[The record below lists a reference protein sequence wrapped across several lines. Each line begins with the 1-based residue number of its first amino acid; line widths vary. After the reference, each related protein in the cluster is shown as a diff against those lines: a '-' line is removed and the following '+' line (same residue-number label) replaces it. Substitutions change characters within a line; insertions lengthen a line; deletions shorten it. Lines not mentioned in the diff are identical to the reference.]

1 MGLAMVYGVME
12 RHDGRVEVLSELGK
26 GTTIRLYLPLPTK
39 ATTSAD
45 DAAELEAPPPM
56 RILCIDDEPLLRELM
71 KGLLESDGHTVQ
83 VADSGQSGIDAFR
96 AARNHRPFDVIITDL
111 GMPFLDGRQVAR
123 ILKTESPGTPVL
135 MLTGWGAFMK
145 ADGDLPAHVDG
156 VLSKPP
162 RSKELR
168 ETLARLARR

>member
-1 MGLAMVYGVME
+1 
-12 RHDGRVEVLSELGK
+12 
-26 GTTIRLYLPLPTK
+26 
-39 ATTSAD
+39 
-45 DAAELEAPPPM
+45 
-56 RILCIDDEPLLRELM
+56 M
-71 KGLLESDGHTVQ
+71 KGLLESDGHTVE
-83 VADSGQSGIDAFR
+83 VAESGQSGIDAFR
-96 AARNHRPFDVIITDL
+96 AARHHHAFDVIITDL

-145 ADGDLPAHVDG
+145 ADGDLPAYVDG

-168 ETLARLARR
+168 ENLARLARR